1 MVYGNV
7 KMERMHDLER
17 LVLQNCS
24 DQNEN
29 LTLFS
34 LVPDRQ
40 DVYKSRFL
48 EFNPDQKYLILDEPS
63 PENKNAALIMKNQAL
78 ECFFEYK
85 TFRYLFQTQVL
96 DHVDFLMN
104 QQRIHAVKISL
115 PDKLSDGERREYFR
129 VEVSP
134 KVPITVRFLI
144 YKNGLNKV
152 VESSMLKGQPN
163 WFEGQIQDISGGGLC
178 LYSKDKAFVL
188 DLEKGD
194 RLELHFRLK
203 SGAEEIK
210 LWGEVRNVR
219 HIENINVHAWGIRFY
234 ENSQNPSLKKYRSQI
249 LRYVVD
255 RQREILS
262 R

>member
-1 MVYGNV
+1 
-7 KMERMHDLER
+7 MHDLER

-34 LVPDRQ
+34 LTPERR

-48 EFNPDQKYLILDEPS
+48 EFNPAQKFIILDEPS
-63 PENKNAALIMKNQAL
+63 PENKDAGLIMKNQAL

-85 TFRYLFQTQVL
+85 TFRYLFQTRVL
-96 DHVDFLMN
+96 DHVDYFMN
-104 QQRIHAVKISL
+104 QQRIHAVKVAC

-134 KVPITVRFLI
+134 KIPILARFLI
-144 YKNGLNKV
+144 YKTGMGTP
-152 VESSMLKGQPN
+152 VESSLLKGQPH
-163 WFEGQIQDISGGGLC
+163 WFEGQVQDISGGGLC
-178 LYSKDKAFVL
+178 IYSKDKAFVL

-194 RLELHFRLK
+194 RLVLHFRLK
-203 SGAEEIK
+203 PGTEELK
-210 LWGEVRNVR
+210 LWAEVRNVR
-219 HIENINVHAWGIRFY
+219 HIENLNVHAWGVRFF
-234 ENSQNPSLKKYRSQI
+234 ENNQNPGLKKHRSQI
-249 LRYVVD
+249 MRYVVE